1 MTFIPRHN
9 FLPGT
14 EITLLNRPMVV
25 NGIVAAGYSMVGRDD
40 GVASVVSFNRLTEYL
55 KLPGAK
61 INSAQAVNGDRLR
74 QRLGGYS
81 SVKSLKNKEQQAL
94 GQFHFAMCQAVDIF
108 VALRQQEDPKFAPT
122 VRKLGTEPARKFIAA
137 QTALLLGERVW
148 INGPPRGGE
157 GVKGRKLYQ
166 GRKIYDYYQIYIDL
180 EPEERNAEA
189 LVPLGHLRGNRSSRL
204 NVKLRHLMTEAWER
218 FGLDLKGHS
227 IANVRDY
234 LETLIDP
241 VNEMRELNGLAALV
255 VPSERTLRKHRA
267 SLLTPTE
274 YAISI
279 KGLRETRRKH
289 GRGSTDVRALMIGE
303 LCGMDEQK
311 MSMVT
316 SAKEEGFWH
325 ALSDETKQA
334 HEAVDT
340 YIRKRL
346 HMIVMLDVASRM
358 PLAWVITENP
368 NAEATLALLR
378 MATRDKTR
386 EKIRYGCLNQPA
398 SGTGILYLRN
408 DNGTGLRNADV
419 ISPLMGLGTINGIT
433 RTYSPTDRAH
443 DERFIGTIESCFFK
457 VMPGYTG
464 RKVGDNPGYDAIK
477 NGVVDVLM
485 LYRMW
490 TRYLVDEYP
499 FERNYGI
506 GMCGRR
512 PWDVY
517 QEINNTRGHISA
529 PDPNTR
535 RINLGWEVTATP
547 SDEGVR
553 VFEGIW
559 FNSDELQI
567 AREENFHAGPVRVFV
582 DPDNLNI
589 ATVLMPGVH
598 DPIEVVIQTTVF
610 ADMTLGEVLQLVAEY
625 RRDDPEV
632 ADIYHDRLMEAR
644 TRRYADISAIG
655 VEHDLPRS
663 YTTIEECKS
672 LAKAAF
678 AGARIVRTNRL
689 PGTIALD
696 DVTKIGAGEGILSL
710 GGNALLVDG
719 VAADVSPPTVGD
731 VIGQEQPKNAAAEQ
745 SENSIAAQ
753 VPAPKAPKTRAPKGQ
768 SMKFARPTNLK
779 EMK

>member
-1 MTFIPRHN
+1 MTIVPRYN

-25 NGIVAAGYSMVGRDD
+25 NGTVEGGYSMVGLED
-40 GVASVVSFNRLTEYL
+40 GVATVVSYNRMVEHLS
-55 KLPGAK
+55 LPGAQ
-61 INSAQAVNGDRLR
+61 INAAQATNGDRHR
-74 QRLGGYS
+74 KRLGGYFS
-81 SVKSLKNKEQQAL
+81 AKSLPNKEQRAL

-108 VALRQQEDPKFAPT
+108 VAMRQQEDPKFAPT
-122 VRKLGTEPARKFIAA
+122 VRKLGTESARKFIAA

-148 INGPPRGGE
+148 IKPPRGGE
-157 GVKGRKLYQ
+157 EVKGRLLYQ
-166 GRKIYDYYQIYIDL
+166 GRTIFEYFQIYQDL
-180 EPEERNAEA
+180 APDERSAEA
-189 LVPLGHLRGNRSSRL
+189 LVTLSHLRGNRSSRL
-204 NVKLRHLMTEAWER
+204 LVQLRHLMTEAWEKI
-218 FGLDLKGHS
+218 GLDKKGTS
-227 IANVRDY
+227 VANVRDY

-241 VNEMRELNGLAALV
+241 VNKRRNLNGLPKLV
-255 VPSERTLRKHRA
+255 VPSEKTLRKHRD
-267 SLLTPTE
+267 SLVTPTE
-274 YAISI
+274 YMISI

-325 ALSDETKQA
+325 ALPDETKQEY
-334 HEAVDT
+334 EAVDN

-386 EKIRYGCLNQPA
+386 EQIRYGCLNQPA

-419 ISPLMGLGTINGIT
+419 ISPLMGLGTLNGIT
-433 RTYSPTDRAH
+433 RTYSPTDRSQ
-443 DERFIGTIESCFFK
+443 DERVIGTIESCFFK

-464 RKVGDNPGYDAIK
+464 RKVGDIPGYDAIK
-477 NGVVDVLM
+477 NGVVDVQTLYGM
-485 LYRMW
+485 L

-517 QEINNTRGHISA
+517 QEINNTRGHIDA

-535 RINLGWEVTATP
+535 RIQLGWEVSATP

-553 VFEGIW
+553 VLGGIW
-559 FNSDELQI
+559 FNSDELQG
-567 AREENFHAGPVRVFV
+567 AREENFFPGQVRVFV

-589 ATVLMPGVH
+589 ATILMPGVH

-625 RRDDPEV
+625 RREDPEV
-632 ADIYHDRLMEAR
+632 TEIYNDRLIEAR
-644 TRRYADISAIG
+644 TRRYDDISATG

-663 YTTIEECKS
+663 YTTIEECKA
-672 LAKAAF
+672 LAKAVF

-696 DVTKIGAGEGILSL
+696 DVTKLGPGEGIFSL
-710 GGNALLVDG
+710 GGNASLVDG
-719 VAADVSPPTVGD
+719 VANDVCPPPVGD
-731 VIGQEQPKNAAAEQ
+731 FVDQNQPMNAVAEP

-753 VPAPKAPKTRAPKGQ
+753 VPAPKALKTHLPKGQ
-768 SMKFARPTNLK
+768 SMKLARPANLRELK
-779 EMK
+779 